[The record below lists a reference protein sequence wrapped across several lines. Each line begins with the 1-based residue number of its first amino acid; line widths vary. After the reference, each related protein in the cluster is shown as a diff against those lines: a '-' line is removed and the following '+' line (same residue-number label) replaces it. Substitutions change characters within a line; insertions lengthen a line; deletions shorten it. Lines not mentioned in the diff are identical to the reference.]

1 MLPSLF
7 PECIDELLTRAE
19 SEELDDTESF
29 ALLSFLAAI
38 GLDADEAAAF
48 CADTTIDAR
57 HVRYA
62 VERLGENRGAQ
73 YPPPSCETLSAYGIC
88 TNQNGHRERA
98 DHPLV
103 LYRERLQETDPAE
116 RVDWRERE
124 LAQS

>member
-1 MLPSLF
+1 
-7 PECIDELLTRAE
+7 
-19 SEELDDTESF
+19 
-29 ALLSFLAAI
+29 
-38 GLDADEAAAF
+38 
-48 CADTTIDAR
+48 
-57 HVRYA
+57 
-62 VERLGENRGAQ
+62 LGENRGAQ
-73 YPPPSCETLSAYGIC
+73 YPPPSCETLSVYGIC